1 MRRWHISSV
10 GSPDFTLA
18 TQNNRRP
25 AHEGEQ
31 PDVGELHG
39 NILRSKCSL
48 EGEVAEPE
56 EYDDCVPPRCPRCG
70 GFLRPEVAWFGE
82 MMPPGALEAASEP
95 ARGYELFFSIGT
107 SSLVYT
113 AATLPYEA
121 LGAARRSSR

>member
-1 MRRWHISSV
+1 MVEAAPDPGHEALAHLERRI
-10 GSPDFTLA
+10 PDFTLV

-31 PDVGELHG
+31 PDVVELHG

-56 EYDDCVPPRCPRCG
+56 EYDDCVPPRCLRCS

-82 MMPPGALEAASEP
+82 MMPPGTPEAASEA
-95 ARGYELFFSIGT
+95 ARGCEC
-107 SSLVYT
+107 
-113 AATLPYEA
+113 
-121 LGAARRSSR
+121 SSR